1 MSSIAKILIA
11 VNLILAAAFVG
22 WASNAVSTNNNW
34 KKQYEAEKAAHE
46 KAKADLGT
54 EKSKLAAD
62 LNQATD
68 KAGRLQQDLDTA
80 NNEVSRLKNENNANG
95 ERMAN
100 LEASLQKFSNT
111 LEGIQGD
118 AKKANED
125 RVKALAEKNDADNKA
140 KEAAM
145 AQAAAEAKA
154 ADFEGKFNDA
164 TNQIAAKEREL
175 ATAEKALTKTKT
187 ELDTVVQATGFKL
200 DAVKAMPLIEGKI
213 LAIEMGTQPGLVS
226 INRGSADGVE
236 RGFTFEIYDGS
247 TYKGQAR
254 VEYVYPNMC
263 SAVLVRKNGSE
274 AIRQGDG
281 AATRL

>member
-34 KKQYEAEKAAHE
+34 KKQFEAEKTAHD

-62 LNQATD
+62 LNQAND

-80 NNEVSRLKNENNANG
+80 NNEVSRLKNENNANS

-125 RVKALAEKNDADNKA
+125 RLKALSEKNDAENKA
-140 KEAAM
+140 KDAAM
-145 AQAAAEAKA
+145 AQAAAEGKA
-154 ADFEGKFNDA
+154 AEFEGKFNDA
-164 TNQIAAKEREL
+164 TNEIAAKEREL
-175 ATAEKALTKTKT
+175 ATAEKSLNKTKT

-200 DAVKAMPLIEGKI
+200 DSVKAMPLIEGKI

-247 TYKGQAR
+247 SYKGQAR

-263 SAVLVRKNGSE
+263 SAVLVRKVANE
-274 AIRQGDG
+274 TIRQGDG